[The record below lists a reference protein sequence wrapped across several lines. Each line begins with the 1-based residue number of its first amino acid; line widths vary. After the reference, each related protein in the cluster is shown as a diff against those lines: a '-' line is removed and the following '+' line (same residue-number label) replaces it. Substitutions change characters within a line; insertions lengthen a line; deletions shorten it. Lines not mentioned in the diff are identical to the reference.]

1 MQNNDQRSD
10 LKQRVGLVLLILFVI
25 FVMAWSDFGSQDR
38 VRVYN
43 CDMSEI
49 SPDFP
54 IEVKE
59 ECRKLRLEEWR
70 RQNENKP
77 STIST

>member
-49 SPDFP
+49 NPDFP

>member
-10 LKQRVGLVLLILFVI
+10 LKQRVGLILLILFVI
-25 FVMAWSDFGSQDR
+25 FIMAWSDFGTQER
-38 VRVYN
+38 MKVYN
-43 CDMSEI
+43 CDLSDV

-70 RQNENKP
+70 KQNENRS
-77 STIST
+77 STIAT

>member
-1 MQNNDQRSD
+1 MQNIDQRSD
-10 LKQRVGLVLLILFVI
+10 LKQRVGLVLLILLVI
-25 FVMAWSDFGSQDR
+25 FVMSWSDFGSQDR

-49 SPDFP
+49 NPDFP

>member
-1 MQNNDQRSD
+1 VQNIDQRSD

-25 FVMAWSDFGSQDR
+25 FVMAWSDFGDQSR

-43 CDMSEI
+43 CDLSEI

-54 IEVKE
+54 SEVKD

-70 RQNENKP
+70 KQNENRT
-77 STIST
+77 STTTT

>member
-25 FVMAWSDFGSQDR
+25 FIMAWSDFASQDR

-43 CDMSEI
+43 CDLSEI

-70 RQNENKP
+70 KQNETRNP
-77 STIST
+77 ATST

>member
-25 FVMAWSDFGSQDR
+25 FVMAWSDFGSTER

-49 SPDFP
+49 NPDFP

-77 STIST
+77 STIAT

>member
-1 MQNNDQRSD
+1 MSNNDKSSD
-10 LKQRVGLVLLILFVI
+10 LKQRVGIVLLILFVI
-25 FVMAWSDFGSQDR
+25 FVMAWTDFGSQNR
-38 VRVYN
+38 VKVYN
-43 CDMSEI
+43 CDLSEI

-70 RQNENKP
+70 KQNEYKP
-77 STIST
+77 PTTST

>member
-1 MQNNDQRSD
+1 MQNIDQRSD

-49 SPDFP
+49 NPDFP

>member
-1 MQNNDQRSD
+1 MQDIDQRSD

-43 CDMSEI
+43 CEMSEI
-49 SPDFP
+49 SPDYP
-54 IEVKE
+54 IEVRE

-70 RQNENKP
+70 RQNGNK
-77 STIST
+77 STTTST

>member
-1 MQNNDQRSD
+1 MQNIDQRSD

-25 FVMAWSDFGSQDR
+25 FVMAWSDFGDKNR
-38 VRVYN
+38 VRVYS
-43 CDMSEI
+43 CDLSEI

-70 RQNENKP
+70 KQNENRT
-77 STIST
+77 STTTT

>member
-1 MQNNDQRSD
+1 
-10 LKQRVGLVLLILFVI
+10 LVI
-25 FVMAWSDFGSQDR
+25 FLMAWSDFGSQDR

-59 ECRKLRLEEWR
+59 ECRKLRLEEWKK
-70 RQNENKP
+70 QNENRP
-77 STIST
+77 PTTTT

>member
-1 MQNNDQRSD
+1 MQNIDQRSD

-59 ECRKLRLEEWR
+59 ECRKLRLEEWK
-70 RQNENKP
+70 RQNGNKS
-77 STIST
+77 STTST

>member
-1 MQNNDQRSD
+1 MQNIDQRSD

-49 SPDFP
+49 NPDFP

-70 RQNENKP
+70 RQNENNP
-77 STIST
+77 STTST